1 MRIFA
6 GHGRADGDSDRDA
19 EGEPEASTAEDYRDG
34 RADAC
39 SEGDA
44 QADLHGWS
52 LHIYEYLSGSK
63 PVLF

>member
-6 GHGRADGDSDRDA
+6 GHGRADGDSNRNTD
-19 EGEPEASTAEDYRDG
+19 GEPEAACAEDDG
-34 RADAC
+34 DGGTNAC

-52 LHIYEYLSGSK
+52 LHVFEYLSG
-63 PVLF
+63 